1 MNIGHFNNI
10 TFQQMEALIHLAEEG
25 SFSRAAQKMHI
36 TQPALTKSIRN
47 IEESIDARVANRSSS
62 GITLTEAGKIL
73 YDYARRLTRLRAE
86 AAQKIDALTNATSP
100 NIYLAASTIP
110 ATYILPHALSAFKK
124 KHPGIKIYAKT
135 ADTEDAINAVLD
147 KEAEIGLVGKKPHYT
162 KLNIDVLW
170 RDRLVLAVPRA
181 HKWATQKTIMPAEI
195 RQEPFV
201 IRERGSATRY
211 VLEEYL
217 KKTND
222 IRIDD
227 LNICCELGSSEAVKE
242 ALLAGLGVS
251 VISRHAI
258 RRELQAGT
266 VHEVSIKGIKMERHF
281 YLIYLRQTELS
292 HAHKVFVEFLKN
304 FRPDK

>member
-73 YDYARRLTRLRAE
+73 YDYARRLARLRAE
-86 AAQKIDALTNATSP
+86 AAQKIDALTNAASP
-100 NIYLAASTIP
+100 NIFLAASTIP

-124 KHPGIKIYAKT
+124 KHPEIKIYAKT

-170 RDRLVLAVPRA
+170 RDRLVLAVPHA
-181 HKWATQKTIMPAEI
+181 HKWATQKTVMPAEI
-195 RQEPFV
+195 RQEPFI

-222 IRIDD
+222 IRMDD

-242 ALLAGLGVS
+242 ALLAGLGIS

-292 HAHKVFVEFLKN
+292 DAHKVFVEFLKN